1 MPIKFNTRVN
11 YYDAQASTP
20 NRDLQQIDLTARVS
34 YKPDK
39 SKLKEIYTTLGPK
52 YDTNVLNNI
61 VNEIIRG
68 VVAQYDAQQLIS
80 DRETISNQIR
90 YGLQQRG
97 APYGLLIDEFAIS
110 TIAFSPE
117 YQKAVEKKQI
127 ARQKALEAKYFVE
140 QAKQEAKSIIIQAE
154 ADAETIKLI
163 GDAVKKNPSK
173 TLNIS
178 AIIINL

>member
-1 MPIKFNTRVN
+1 MEAGETGLKFNIFTGLSDSTYVEGYHLALPFIEMPIKFNTRVN

-80 DRETISNQIR
+80 DRETISN
-90 YGLQQRG
+90 
-97 APYGLLIDEFAIS
+97 
-110 TIAFSPE
+110 
-117 YQKAVEKKQI
+117 
-127 ARQKALEAKYFVE
+127 
-140 QAKQEAKSIIIQAE
+140 
-154 ADAETIKLI
+154 
-163 GDAVKKNPSK
+163 
-173 TLNIS
+173 
-178 AIIINL
+178 

>member
-1 MPIKFNTRVN
+1 MISSIWLTIIVDAGETGLKFNILTGLSDSTFVEGYHLALPFIEMPIKFNTRVN

-80 DRETISNQIR
+80 DRETISN
-90 YGLQQRG
+90 
-97 APYGLLIDEFAIS
+97 
-110 TIAFSPE
+110 
-117 YQKAVEKKQI
+117 
-127 ARQKALEAKYFVE
+127 
-140 QAKQEAKSIIIQAE
+140 
-154 ADAETIKLI
+154 
-163 GDAVKKNPSK
+163 
-173 TLNIS
+173 
-178 AIIINL
+178 

>member
-1 MPIKFNTRVN
+1 
-11 YYDAQASTP
+11 
-20 NRDLQQIDLTARVS
+20 
-34 YKPDK
+34 
-39 SKLKEIYTTLGPK
+39 
-52 YDTNVLNNI
+52 
-61 VNEIIRG
+61 
-68 VVAQYDAQQLIS
+68 
-80 DRETISNQIR
+80 
-90 YGLQQRG
+90 
-97 APYGLLIDEFAIS
+97 LIDEFAIS

-178 AIIINL
+178 AIIINLWTSLDKVYLFFNFWIPHITQSNF